1 MKRRSEHAGHSLL
14 ALHGGGDQAR
24 LLPALSTSHQPYC
37 HLTLATRHYTLLTV
51 ISTSHQTLLTVIA
64 TDQQALLTLLST
76 SCQPDCHLTL
86 STRHDTLFTA
96 LPANHHP
103 CGHAALAAGGGAR
116 GLHRPE
122 RGAEEPCAQESP
134 LRQPHRASLPAAGGA
149 AAATARDD
157 GRRVERRG
165 EEAGAVFCQRD
176 LPRV

>member
-14 ALHGGGDQAR
+14 ALHGGGDQACLR
-24 LLPALSTSHQPYC
+24 PALSTSHQPYC
-37 HLTLATRHYTLLTV
+37 RDTLATRHYTLLTLLSTRHYTLLTV
-51 ISTSHQTLLTVIA
+51 ISTSHQTLLTVI
-64 TDQQALLTLLST
+64 ST
-76 SCQPDCHLTL
+76 SRQPDCHLTL
-86 STRHDTLFTA
+86 ITRHDTLFTA
-96 LPANHHP
+96 LAANHHP

-134 LRQPHRASLPAAGGA
+134 LRQPHRASLQAAGGA

-157 GRRVERRG
+157 GRRVGRRG

>member
-1 MKRRSEHAGHSLL
+1 MSRRSEHAGHSLL

-37 HLTLATRHYTLLTV
+37 YVTLATRHDTLLTV
-51 ISTSHQTLLTVIA
+51 ISTSHQTLLTLLS
-64 TDQQALLTLLST
+64 TDQQALLI
-76 SCQPDCHLTL
+76 TL

-96 LPANHHP
+96 LPANHHT

-122 RGAEEPCAQESP
+122 RGTEEPCAQESP

-157 GRRVERRG
+157 GRRVGRRG

-176 LPRV
+176 LP

>member
-1 MKRRSEHAGHSLL
+1 MRRRSEHAGHSLL

-37 HLTLATRHYTLLTV
+37 YVTLATRHDTLLTV
-51 ISTSHQTLLTVIA
+51 ISTSHQTLFTLLSTSHQTLLTVIS
-64 TDQQALLTLLST
+64 TDQQALLTL
-76 SCQPDCHLTL
+76 L

-103 CGHAALAAGGGAR
+103 YGHAALAAGGGAR

-122 RGAEEPCAQESP
+122 RGAEEPCAEESP

>member
-1 MKRRSEHAGHSLL
+1 MSRRSEHAGHSLL

-24 LLPALSTSHQPYC
+24 LLPALSTSCQPYC
-37 HLTLATRHYTLLTV
+37 YVTLATRHYTLLTV
-51 ISTSHQTLLTVIA
+51 ISTSHQTLLTLLS
-64 TDQQALLTLLST
+64 TDQQALLITLSTRHDTLLTVIST
-76 SCQPDCHLTL
+76 SHQPDCHLTL

-134 LRQPHRASLPAAGGA
+134 LRQPHRASLQAAGGA

-157 GRRVERRG
+157 GRRVE
-165 EEAGAVFCQRD
+165 
-176 LPRV
+176 

>member
-1 MKRRSEHAGHSLL
+1 MSRRSEHAGHSLL

-51 ISTSHQTLLTVIA
+51 ISTSCQPDCHLTLSTRHDTLLTDISTSHQTLLTVI
-64 TDQQALLTLLST
+64 ST
-76 SCQPDCHLTL
+76 SRQPDCHLTL

-96 LPANHHP
+96 LAANHHP
-103 CGHAALAAGGGAR
+103 CGHAALAAGGGAQ

-134 LRQPHRASLPAAGGA
+134 LRQPHRASLQAAGGT

-157 GRRVERRG
+157 GRRVE
-165 EEAGAVFCQRD
+165 
-176 LPRV
+176 

>member
-1 MKRRSEHAGHSLL
+1 MKRRSEHVGHSLL

-24 LLPALSTSHQPYC
+24 LLSALSTSHQPYC

-51 ISTSHQTLLTVIA
+51 ISTSHQTLLTVIS
-64 TDQQALLTLLST
+64 TDQQALLI
-76 SCQPDCHLTL
+76 TL

-96 LPANHHP
+96 LTANHHP

-157 GRRVERRG
+157 GRRVGRRG

>member
-1 MKRRSEHAGHSLL
+1 MRRRSEHAGHSLL
-14 ALHGGGDQAR
+14 ALHGGGDQAC
-24 LLPALSTSHQPYC
+24 LLTVISTSHQPYC
-37 HLTLATRHYTLLTV
+37 YVTLATRHYALLTLL
-51 ISTSHQTLLTVIA
+51 STSHQTLLTVIS
-64 TDQQALLTLLST
+64 TDQQALLI
-76 SCQPDCHLTL
+76 TL

-96 LPANHHP
+96 LTANHHP

-134 LRQPHRASLPAAGGA
+134 LRQPHRASLQAAGGA

-157 GRRVERRG
+157 GRRVGRRG

-176 LPRV
+176 LP